1 MNSIIKDIYLISC
14 KDSNQK
20 GCYVGQT
27 SRFKRRLIEHKHVSK
42 TESASAHNRSIYRY
56 IRNHGGWDNFEMKK
70 IHSIEGTQKEIDK
83 LEKFY
88 IKKYKSLN
96 TIPTRT
102 RKEYYKD
109 NKETINAKSILY
121 YNEHRDEFLEKKK
134 EVCSCHCGGTYT
146 RTHRARH
153 MKSNKHF
160 NNIFIS
166 QV

>member
-96 TIPTRT
+96 TQ
-102 RKEYYKD
+102 
-109 NKETINAKSILY
+109 
-121 YNEHRDEFLEKKK
+121 